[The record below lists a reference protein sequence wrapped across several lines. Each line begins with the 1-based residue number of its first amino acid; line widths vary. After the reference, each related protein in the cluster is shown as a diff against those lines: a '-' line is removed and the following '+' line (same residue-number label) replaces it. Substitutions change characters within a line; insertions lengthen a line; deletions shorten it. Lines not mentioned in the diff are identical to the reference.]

1 MKDIVTIDDFSKI
14 DLRIGQITKCEIKE
28 DSDKLLRLTVDF
40 GDEGTRIILSAIREF
55 FEPAE
60 LEGKLFVFI
69 LNLAPRMMRGEE
81 SQGMILCADG
91 ERPVPLIPSEET
103 AIGANI
109 T

>member
-1 MKDIVTIDDFSKI
+1 MTIDEFSKI
-14 DLRIGQITKCEIKE
+14 DLRIGKIIKCEIKE

-40 GDEGTRIILSAIREF
+40 GDEGTRVILSAIREF
-55 FEPAE
+55 FEPSD

-91 ERPVPLIPSEET
+91 ARPIPLIPSENT
-103 AIGANI
+103 DIGANI